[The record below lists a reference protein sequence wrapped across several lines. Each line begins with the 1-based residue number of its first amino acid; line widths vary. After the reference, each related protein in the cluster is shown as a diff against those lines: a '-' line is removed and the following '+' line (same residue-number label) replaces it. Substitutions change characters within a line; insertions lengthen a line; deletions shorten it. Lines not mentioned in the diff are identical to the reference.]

1 MLTFIGIVFGV
12 LLILGLP
19 IAFVMGMTTVFS
31 FFYIGNP
38 TLYNLI
44 PQRMFA
50 GISNFVLV
58 AIPFFVMAGEVMT
71 VAEITKDLV
80 RFCNIFVGRFRG
92 GLAYVIITASVFFA
106 GISGSAASDAAS
118 IGPLL
123 IPAMTDE
130 GYDLDFSAALVAS
143 SAVIGPI
150 IPPSIIMII
159 YASFMNVSVAGLFLA
174 GYVPGLLLAIGLM
187 ILSCFISR
195 KRGYPVHDDKTTLKG
210 SLQAFKS
217 AFPALLLPFIII
229 GGIVT
234 GAFTPTEASVVA
246 ASYAILL
253 GFIKRTLK
261 IRDMPAILTRT
272 MRISSLV
279 LFLIGTGI
287 AFGWILTYEQIPQKL
302 ASILLLLGGN
312 NSSLVLL
319 FIIIIL
325 LIAGMFLDTAVSII
339 VLGPLL
345 SVAAIRIGIH
355 PLHFAIIM
363 CLTLTL
369 GLITPPLGLVL
380 FVVCGITN
388 LKFEQLCRAAVPFII
403 VEIVVIF
410 FVAYF
415 PVLSMTIPKMFGF
428 YP

>member
-1 MLTFIGIVFGV
+1 MLAFICVVFGV

-19 IAFVMGMTTVFS
+19 MAFVMGMTTVFS
-31 FFYIGNP
+31 FMYIGNP
-38 TLYNLI
+38 TLYNLV

-50 GISNFVLV
+50 GISNFVLL

-71 VAEITKDLV
+71 IGGITKDLI
-80 RFCNIFVGRFRG
+80 RLCNLFVGRLRG
-92 GLAYVIITASVFFA
+92 GLAHINITASVFFA

-123 IPAMTDE
+123 IPAMTEE
-130 GYDLDFSAALVAS
+130 GYDLDFSAAVTAS

-159 YASFMNVSVAGLFLA
+159 YASLMDVSVAGLFLA
-174 GYVPGLLLAIGLM
+174 GYAPGVLLAIILM
-187 ILSCFISR
+187 ILSYFLSKR
-195 KRGYPVHDDKTTLKG
+195 RGYPIHTEKMSIKEYV
-210 SLQAFKS
+210 QAFKAS
-217 AFPALLLPFIII
+217 LPALLLPFIII
-229 GGIVT
+229 VGILS

-246 ASYAILL
+246 AAYAILL
-253 GFIKRTLK
+253 SFLK
-261 IRDMPAILTRT
+261 GSLSHRDIPAILTRT
-272 MRISSLV
+272 MKTSSLI

-287 AFGWILTYEQIPQKL
+287 AFGWILTFEQIPQKL
-302 ASILLLLGGN
+302 ASVLLSLAGDN
-312 NSSLVLL
+312 VHLVLL

-325 LIAGMFLDTAVSII
+325 LVAGMFLDTAVSIV

-345 SVAAIRIGIH
+345 SVAAMNIGVH

-380 FVVCGITN
+380 FVMCGITT
-388 LKFEQLCRAAVPFII
+388 LKFEQLCKAVTPFI
-403 VEIVVIF
+403 VLELLVILII
-410 FVAYF
+410 AYF
-415 PVLSMTIPKMFGF
+415 PAVSMTIPKMFGF